1 MILNLDDYE
10 AAARR
15 RLPRPLFQYVAGA
28 AETSAAFADNCD
40 AFDALKLV
48 PRTLRGVEGRNTRRR
63 LFGHEWSAPF
73 GIAPMGISAL
83 MALDGDN
90 VAARVAGH
98 EGIPYVLSGSSLTRM
113 EEVATTNPRAWFQAY
128 VPGEEE
134 RIAALIER
142 VAAAGYKTL
151 VLTADTAVLANREN
165 NLRAGFSTPLRFT
178 PRMLWDFG
186 TKPRW
191 VAGTFLR
198 TLQQRGMPHFENSD
212 ARRGAP
218 IVSRQAARDFGRKDH
233 LNWEHVRRIRDQWKG
248 RLVLKGLLSHH
259 DVAMARTLGCD
270 GVVLSNHGG
279 RQLDHAISAMRALP
293 LAKAEAGDMAIML
306 DGGIRRGT
314 DVVKALALG
323 ADFVFIGRPFLF
335 ASTVGGEQALGQAVQ
350 IMQSEIHRNLGLLG
364 LRSPD
369 ELDASAVLDPA
380 CEPWPPHSST
390 TGDARV
396 APT

>member
-28 AETSAAFADNCD
+28 AETSAAFADNRA
-40 AFDALKLV
+40 AFDALRLV
-48 PRTLRGVEGRNTRRR
+48 PRTLRGVEGRSTRHR
-63 LFGHEWSAPF
+63 LFGTEWSAPF

-90 VAARVAGH
+90 VAARAAGRK
-98 EGIPYVLSGSSLTRM
+98 GIPYVLSGSSLTRM
-113 EEVATTNPRAWFQAY
+113 EEVIEANPDAWFQAY
-128 VPGEEE
+128 VPGEDD
-134 RIAALIER
+134 RIAALIKR
-142 VAAAGYKTL
+142 VAAAGYRTL

-186 TKPRW
+186 TRPRW
-191 VAGTFLR
+191 LVGTFLR
-198 TLQQRGMPHFENSD
+198 TLRRRGMPHFENSD
-212 ARRGAP
+212 AKRGAP

-233 LNWEHVRRIRDQWKG
+233 LSWAHVHRIRDQWKG
-248 RLVLKGLLSHH
+248 RLVVKGLLSHH
-259 DVAMARTLGCD
+259 DVAMARTIGCD

-293 LAKAEAGDMAIML
+293 RAKAEAGDMAVML

-335 ASTVGGEQALGQAVQ
+335 ASTVGGDAALGHAVN
-350 IMQSEIHRNLGLLG
+350 IMQRKIHRDLGLLG
-364 LRSPD
+364 CRSPD
-369 ELDASAVLDPA
+369 ELDASVVLDPGQ
-380 CEPWPPHSST
+380 PSWPSRTQPAASEVSQ
-390 TGDARV
+390 
-396 APT
+396 AP

>member
-10 AAARR
+10 VAARQ

-28 AETSAAFADNCD
+28 AETSAAFADNRA

-48 PRTLRGVEGRNTRRR
+48 PRMLRGVEGRTTRQR
-63 LFGHEWSAPF
+63 LFGQEWSAPF

-83 MALDGDN
+83 MAFDGDN
-90 VAARVAGH
+90 VAARVAAR

-113 EEVATTNPRAWFQAY
+113 EEVIEANPQAWFQAY
-128 VPGEEE
+128 VPGEDD
-134 RIAALIER
+134 RISALIER
-142 VAAAGYKTL
+142 VAAAGYETL

-191 VAGTFLR
+191 LAGTFLR
-198 TLQQRGMPHFENSD
+198 TLRRRGMPHFENSD

-233 LNWEHVRRIRDQWKG
+233 LNWEHIRWVRDQWRG

-259 DVAMARTLGCD
+259 DVAMARTIGCD

-279 RQLDHAISAMRALP
+279 RQLDHAISAMRALL
-293 LAKAEAGDMAIML
+293 LARAEAGDMAVML
-306 DGGIRRGT
+306 DGGVRRGT

-335 ASTVGGEQALGQAVQ
+335 ASAVGGDKALSHAVR

-364 LRSPD
+364 CRSLD
-369 ELDASAVLDPA
+369 ELDASIILD
-380 CEPWPPHSST
+380 SSW
-390 TGDARV
+390 
-396 APT
+396 AP